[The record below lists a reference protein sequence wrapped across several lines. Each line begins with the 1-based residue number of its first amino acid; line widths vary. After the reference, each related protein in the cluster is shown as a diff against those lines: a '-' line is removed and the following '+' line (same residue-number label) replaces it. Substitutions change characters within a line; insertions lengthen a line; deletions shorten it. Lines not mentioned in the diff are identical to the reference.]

1 MVNYNHLYYF
11 YIAAK
16 LGGVTSAARQL
27 NTSQPSLS
35 AQIKSLETSF
45 NRELFRKSGRK
56 MELTEEGH
64 RIYAYCRS
72 MFEIA
77 EELEEYVNGED
88 TIKRLRVAIGVS
100 SEVERPFVANVIGS
114 ALKKGIKLDR
124 PVVSMISQS
133 EDELRKSLKFGKVDF
148 LISDSPV
155 YDSDLE
161 VKATYTMPVV
171 FFFSSELGEDL
182 RIKSKDSLLEVLKK
196 SSNHLALPNGTLR
209 LRQESDLFLQKK
221 RIKFN
226 LVFETDILASI
237 TRSVIDGIAA
247 GLLPLPYVLKEVRQ
261 GLVKVVSPPEGLWQ
275 HKIYVITNKNHQSNP
290 FLDDVLSVLDSEN
303 KALGRFVI

>member
-114 ALKKGIKLDR
+114 ALKKGI
-124 PVVSMISQS
+124 
-133 EDELRKSLKFGKVDF
+133 
-148 LISDSPV
+148 
-155 YDSDLE
+155 
-161 VKATYTMPVV
+161 
-171 FFFSSELGEDL
+171 
-182 RIKSKDSLLEVLKK
+182 
-196 SSNHLALPNGTLR
+196 
-209 LRQESDLFLQKK
+209 
-221 RIKFN
+221 
-226 LVFETDILASI
+226 
-237 TRSVIDGIAA
+237 
-247 GLLPLPYVLKEVRQ
+247 
-261 GLVKVVSPPEGLWQ
+261 
-275 HKIYVITNKNHQSNP
+275 
-290 FLDDVLSVLDSEN
+290 
-303 KALGRFVI
+303 